1 MTKRKRLI
9 IFIAINVILPLLAI
23 SLVMFSKIVS
33 ITPYAERLVC
43 PSLIEYGIYCPFCG
57 TTRAIE
63 AILCGKLITAF
74 IYNPA
79 FVFFIPCF
87 IYYDIVSFVA
97 IIKEKEKLPKI
108 RKWVAITLIAILLAY
123 WIFRNALLLIWGID
137 YTAVI

>member
-1 MTKRKRLI
+1 MRKRTRLI
-9 IFIAINVILPLLAI
+9 IFIAINALLPLLAI
-23 SLVMFSKIVS
+23 SLVIFSKIVS

-63 AILCGKLITAF
+63 AIICGRILTAF

-79 FVFFIPCF
+79 FVIFIPCF
-87 IYYDIVSFVA
+87 IYYDIITFVA
-97 IIKEKEKLPKI
+97 IIKEKETLPKI

-137 YTAVI
+137 YTSLI